1 MSSVSQ
7 RAEAITKA
15 IPIVI
20 AAVQRP
26 NEHLVF
32 DLNDPAVAG
41 AQLGDAVIALAKKLE
56 VYVGGT

>member
-20 AAVQRP
+20 AAVQRQGQG
-26 NEHLVF
+26 LAF
-32 DLNDPAVAG
+32 DLNDATVAG
-41 AQLGDAVIALAKKLE
+41 AQLGDAVVALAKKLE
-56 VYVGGT
+56 AYVGGS